1 MNLDSAEIKSIK
13 GDASFRKFYRA
24 KIKKKSFIIVLAKK
38 EKRKNLLNYD
48 SINKIL
54 LKNKIS
60 APKLI
65 NKNYN
70 KNYIEIEDLGNIQ
83 ILNLIKKSKTKIK
96 IFKKIIK
103 LLIKVQKIKNTKIS
117 NFNGGKYKVP
127 YYSKKYIFNEAK
139 IFSDWYMPFYVKN
152 LNNSYNKKIFAKIVN
167 KLISNI
173 KTSNKIFVHRDFHIS
188 NIMFYKK
195 KLYLIDS
202 QDAVIGNAA
211 YDLASLIDDVRFKTT
226 YKLKKEIYDYYIR
239 ENSNKFNINYFKN
252 DFDILSILRNFK
264 IIGIFTRLAKRDKKL
279 NYLKLIPYTWKLIQ
293 LRTENN
299 FLFKDLKV
307 FLNKNFSK
315 RIRNK
320 YGN

>member
-1 MNLDSAEIKSIK
+1 MTFLKVKNFKRIS
-13 GDASFRKFYRA
+13 GDASFRVFYRG
-24 KIKKKSFIIVLAKK
+24 KKSILVYS
-38 EKRKNLLNYD
+38 KRDRYKNLLVYD
-48 SINKIL
+48 AINKIL
-54 LKNKIS
+54 LKNKIF

-264 IIGIFTRLAKRDKKL
+264 IIGIFTRLAKRDNKKK
-279 NYLKLIPYTWKLIQ
+279 YLKMIPHCWQLIKNRIDDRKIFNE
-293 LRTENN
+293 LRF
-299 FLFKDLKV
+299 FLRKKEF
-307 FLNKNFSK
+307 
-315 RIRNK
+315 RK
-320 YGN
+320 YIKI